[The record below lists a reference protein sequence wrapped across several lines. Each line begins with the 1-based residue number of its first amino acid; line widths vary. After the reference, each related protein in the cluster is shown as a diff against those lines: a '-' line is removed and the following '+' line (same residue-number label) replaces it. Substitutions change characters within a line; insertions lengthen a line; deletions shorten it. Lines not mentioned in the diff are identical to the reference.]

1 MTSCRGDLRVSVPQ
15 IMSAS
20 FHAMLSE
27 FAMRYSTRVPR
38 EVYAG
43 FFPGADTFGETLAYY
58 ETYTYLGPGSHDDEI
73 ALANKMAGKTP
84 TPFASWA
91 RDNFR
96 LGEAS
101 PA

>member
-43 FFPGADTFGETLAYY
+43 FFPGADTFGIY
-58 ETYTYLGPGSHDDEI
+58 
-73 ALANKMAGKTP
+73 TP
-84 TPFASWA
+84 TVLSGNTYWAAKNPGEIDPYVIGNPPEDDFSWA
-91 RDNFR
+91 
-96 LGEAS
+96 GAPSS
-101 PA
+101 P